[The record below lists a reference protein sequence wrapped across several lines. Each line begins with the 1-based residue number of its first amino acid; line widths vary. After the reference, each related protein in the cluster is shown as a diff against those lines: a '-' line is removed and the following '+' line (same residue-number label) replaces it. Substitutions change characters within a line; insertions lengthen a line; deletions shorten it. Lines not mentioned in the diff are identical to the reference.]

1 MARARTDEA
10 KDERRQ
16 ALLAAALDEFFEKGF
31 AATRM
36 DDIARRA
43 SLSKGALYLYF
54 DSKEA
59 MFQAL
64 IESLASPNLEIIE
77 QITEHAASLKEALH
91 GIRKFAPFLIRQTDL
106 PRLMKVL
113 VGDSQLFPEIV
124 EAYRQELIE
133 RVLSMIAA
141 LLQRADETGEA
152 KIENPQ
158 LTARLIMAPVIFSAL
173 WQAVFNQTSE
183 AEVDLDQLFAIHEQM
198 MLNALQIG
206 TTP

>member
-1 MARARTDEA
+1 
-10 KDERRQ
+10 
-16 ALLAAALDEFFEKGF
+16 
-31 AATRM
+31 
-36 DDIARRA
+36 
-43 SLSKGALYLYF
+43 
-54 DSKEA
+54 

-77 QITEHAASLKEALH
+77 QITEHAASLKDALH
-91 GIRKFAPFLIRQTDL
+91 GIREFAPFLIRQTDL

-124 EAYRQELIE
+124 QAYRQELIE

>member
-1 MARARTDEA
+1 MARARTEEA

-43 SLSKGALYLYF
+43 GLSKGALYLYF

-59 MFQAL
+59 MFGAL
-64 IESLASPNLEIIE
+64 VVSLATPNLEIIKR
-77 QITEHAASLKEALH
+77 ITEQAASLKEALH
-91 GIRKFAPFLIRQTDL
+91 GIREFAPFVIRQTDM
-106 PRLMKVL
+106 PRLIKVL
-113 VGDSQLFPEIV
+113 VGDSQLFPELV
-124 EAYRQELIE
+124 QTYRHDLIE

-141 LLQRADETGEA
+141 LLQRADEAGEA

-158 LTARLIMAPVIFSAL
+158 LTARLIMAPIIFSAL

-206 TTP
+206 TTS

>member
-1 MARARTDEA
+1 MARARTEEA

-16 ALLAAALDEFFEKGF
+16 ALLAAALDEFFDKGF

-54 DSKEA
+54 NSKEA

-77 QITEHAASLKEALH
+77 QITERAASLKDALH
-91 GIRKFAPFLIRQTDL
+91 GIREFAPFLIRQTDL

-124 EAYRQELIE
+124 QAYRQELID
-133 RVLSMIAA
+133 RVLSMIAS